1 MIFQKHGKERE
12 NGNAMQAEML
22 NICLNKSVVSGRRKQ
37 KAWLCKQPE

>member
-22 NICLNKSVVSGRRKQ
+22 NICLNKCSIRKT
-37 KAWLCKQPE
+37 KTKGILVFT